1 MSNLWN
7 RNEIVNPCINFYNNP
22 RKSRGHYNQPL
33 IRHDDISVFG
43 DA

>member
-1 MSNLWN
+1 MSNLQN
-7 RNEIVNPCINFYNNP
+7 RNEIVNPCINFYNP